1 MLNFFKK
8 WIPVLIVFVIIINL
22 IASYIAGNDAAF
34 NANIIA
40 LTGWIVIAVE
50 TFTKRS
56 QYESQE

>member
-8 WIPVLIVFVIIINL
+8 WTPVLIVFVTIINL
-22 IASYIAGNDAAF
+22 ILSYGADNDMAF

-56 QYESQE
+56 QYES

>member
-8 WIPVLIVFVIIINL
+8 WTPVLIVVMTIFNL
-22 IASYIAGNDAAF
+22 ISSYGADNTAAF

-50 TFTKRS
+50 SFTKRS
-56 QYESQE
+56 QYESQG

>member
-8 WIPVLIVFVIIINL
+8 WTPVFIVFAIIINL
-22 IASYIAGNDAAF
+22 IASYGADNDAAF

-40 LTGWIVIAVE
+40 LTGWIVIAFE

-56 QYESQE
+56 QYES

>member
-8 WIPVLIVFVIIINL
+8 WIPVLIVFVTIINL
-22 IASYIAGNDAAF
+22 IASYGADNAAAF

-50 TFTKRS
+50 SFTTRS
-56 QYESQE
+56 QYESQG

>member
-8 WIPVLIVFVIIINL
+8 WTPVLIVLVTIINL
-22 IASYIAGNDAAF
+22 IASYGADNDMAF

-56 QYESQE
+56 QYESQG

>member
-8 WIPVLIVFVIIINL
+8 WTPVFIVFAIIINL
-22 IASYIAGNDAAF
+22 IASYGADNDAAF

-50 TFTKRS
+50 SFTTRTQDAS
-56 QYESQE
+56 QG

>member
-1 MLNFFKK
+1 M
-8 WIPVLIVFVIIINL
+8 
-22 IASYIAGNDAAF
+22 AF

-56 QYESQE
+56 QYESQG

>member
-22 IASYIAGNDAAF
+22 IASYVVGNDAAF

-40 LTGWIVIAVE
+40 LTGWIVIAFE

-56 QYESQE
+56 QYES

>member
-22 IASYIAGNDAAF
+22 IASYVVGNDAAF
-34 NANIIA
+34 NANLIA

-50 TFTKRS
+50 SFTTRPQHAS
-56 QYESQE
+56 QG